1 MIEHVLS
8 RLSFWCAVVPAALF
22 TWNLLYFRR
31 PPRYTAI
38 DIRKLP
44 CISVLIPARNE
55 ESNIGPA
62 IECVLASRDIAFE
75 VVVLDDGSTDA
86 TAAIIDEYTRKDSRI
101 RRVSAPPI
109 TAGWAGKAH
118 AAHVLSG
125 LAAYEVFC
133 FIDADV
139 RIRADTLARVHGFLL
154 QTKSALVSG
163 FPEEITVTP
172 LEWLLLPLIQFLL
185 LSYLPFAGLRYTN
198 LAAFGAGCGQVQM
211 MTREGYK
218 RTGGYASV
226 RTTMHDGITL
236 AKLFREHGYHSDVA
250 DLTGLAQ
257 CRMYNNGSDVWH
269 GLAKNATEG
278 IAAPGRIVPFTFLLF
293 SGQILPW
300 LLLAHAFLNGAGND
314 LPWIAVA
321 CAASLLPRL
330 ISIWRFRQKTA
341 GAVLHPVGVAVLL
354 VLQWSALFRKL
365 RGRQATWK
373 GRAFDVG

>member
-8 RLSFWCAVVPAALF
+8 RFAFWCAVIPAVLF
-22 TWNLLYFRR
+22 CWNLFYFRR
-31 PPRYTAI
+31 PQGATTTGIAN
-38 DIRKLP
+38 LP
-44 CISVLIPARNE
+44 GISVLIPARNE

-62 IECVLASRDIAFE
+62 IECVLASRDIRFE
-75 VVVLDDGSTDA
+75 LVVLDDGSADA
-86 TAAIIDEYTRKDSRI
+86 TATIIDEYARRDGRV

-109 TAGWAGKAH
+109 VAGWAGKAH

-125 LAAYEVFC
+125 LATYDIFC

-139 RIRADTLARVHGFLL
+139 RIGVDTLARMHGFML
-154 QTKSALVSG
+154 QTESALVSG

-185 LSYLPFAGLRYTN
+185 LSYLPFAGLRYTS
-198 LAAFGAGCGQVQM
+198 LAAFGAGCGQLQM
-211 MTREGYK
+211 MTREGYE

-236 AKLFREHGYHSDVA
+236 SKLFRQNGYHSDVA
-250 DLTGLAQ
+250 DLTGLAK
-257 CRMYNNGSDVWH
+257 CRMYSNGGDVWQ

-278 IAAPGRIVPFTFLLF
+278 IAAPGRIVPFTVLLF
-293 SGQILPW
+293 CGQILPW
-300 LLLAHAFLNGAGND
+300 LLLVYSLLIHSGRD
-314 LPWIAVA
+314 LPWIALA

-330 ISIWRFRQKTA
+330 ISIWRFRQKAA
-341 GAVLHPVGVAVLL
+341 GAALHPVGVAVLL
-354 VLQWSALFRKL
+354 ALQWSALFRKV
-365 RGRQATWK
+365 RGRKATWK